1 MADLSGLEPRCAVLV
16 NDIKC
21 GFVETKGLGHSKPR
35 KFLIAPPMRKKR
47 ARKSKPLA
55 NGRGITAT
63 LFLTQYVRE
72 YTTLYGIEK
81 AIDKRNGG
89 CRKEILKLRAL
100 TTPQNAGNVKP
111 EMEAVTHAGC
121 R

>member
-1 MADLSGLEPRCAVLV
+1 M
-16 NDIKC
+16 
-21 GFVETKGLGHSKPR
+21 KGLPAHGVHGPELETGVK
-35 KFLIAPPMRKKR
+35 
-47 ARKSKPLA
+47 
-55 NGRGITAT
+55 G
-63 LFLTQYVRE
+63 VR
-72 YTTLYGIEK
+72 
-81 AIDKRNGG
+81 GG